1 MGVLTKMKRKIKF
14 MSYATKKEGTSA
26 AAAMEET
33 TNTKA
38 ATMRSGQESGNVSSS
53 SSNTSPPKAA
63 RKSISIS
70 SHSSEIAS
78 INNDF
83 ESNMESFLENARFG
97 NYDNVKEAV
106 LKYNAMINDEHQ
118 QALAKSTF
126 DINYRGKFLSLL
138 IKYFTYVI

>member
-1 MGVLTKMKRKIKF
+1 MGVLTTMKRKIKF
-14 MSYATKKEGTSA
+14 MSSSTKKEGTAA

-33 TNTKA
+33 NTKS

-53 SSNTSPPKAA
+53 SSNTSPPKTA

-97 NYDNVKEAV
+97 NYDNVKEAI

-126 DINYRGKFLSLL
+126 DINYRGNFLSLL
-138 IKYFTYVI
+138 